1 MKKITM
7 MLMLM
12 MVFAVQALSA
22 KSAKDLINE
31 YKDKD
36 KADYDKCTMI
46 QVEGHIGMDDIQNL
60 VKSTK
65 VLNGEK

>member
-1 MKKITM
+1 MKKFTM

-22 KSAKDLINE
+22 KSAKELINE

-36 KADYDKCTMI
+36 KAEYTYVSPAMMMLASPV
-46 QVEGHIGMDDIQNL
+46 QP
-60 VKSTK
+60 
-65 VLNGEK
+65 VL